1 MSKRSQRGSPGAEGG
16 RRPTGAAGDAPKE
29 RGRWSSQRKLDIV
42 LRILRGEGLDAL
54 SRELNV
60 TPARLTQWRDD
71 FLAAGQD
78 ALKSRQPD
86 HRDEENTRLKAKVGE
101 LLMDT
106 ELLKSKI
113 HRLEDGLP
121 PTLRRPRK

>member
-1 MSKRSQRGSPGAEGG
+1 MEGG
-16 RRPTGAAGDAPKE
+16 RRPTGVPGDAPKE
-29 RGRWSSQRKLDIV
+29 RGRWSSQRKAEIV
-42 LRILRGEGLDAL
+42 LRILRGEGLDVL
-54 SRELNV
+54 SRELKV
-60 TPARLTQWRDD
+60 TPSRLTQWRDD
-71 FLAAGQD
+71 FLTAGQD

-101 LLMDT
+101 LIMDN
-106 ELLKSKI
+106 ELLRTKI